1 MGPGAE
7 MEHDVPPQMTGR
19 GRALRGL
26 WPDRNPLRRAVD
38 RVEAVIMAG
47 LLAAFLIG
55 APLVALAAGQWSY
68 AAGLRVQHVQAA
80 WRSVPA
86 VLLAGASSQD
96 YSGYEPLVPA
106 RWTTPSGAQRRGN
119 VYAPPGAKAGS
130 TVAVW
135 IDASGRLTD
144 PPLRHEQ
151 VLAQAG
157 LYALAVP
164 AVLGLV
170 LAGIGL
176 LIHYRLDRRRLA
188 AWDADWLATEPRWTS
203 RH

>member
-1 MGPGAE
+1 MG
-7 MEHDVPPQMTGR
+7 HDLPPRMTGR
-19 GRALRGL
+19 GRVLRGL

-38 RVEAVIMAG
+38 RAEAVVMAG

-55 APLVALAAGQWSY
+55 APLVALAAGQQSY
-68 AAGLRVQHVQAA
+68 AAGLRIQHVQSA
-80 WRSVPA
+80 WHRVPA

-96 YSGYEPLVPA
+96 YIGYEPLVLA
-106 RWTTPSGAQRRGN
+106 RWTTPSGAQRRGE
-119 VYAPPGAKAGS
+119 VYAPSGARAGS
-130 TVAVW
+130 TVMVW
-135 IDASGRLTD
+135 TDASGRLTG

-151 VLAQAG
+151 VLGQAG
-157 LYALAVP
+157 LYALAAP

-170 LAGIGL
+170 LGGVGL
-176 LIHYRLDRRRLA
+176 LIHCRLDRRRLV

>member
-1 MGPGAE
+1 
-7 MEHDVPPQMTGR
+7 MEHDVPPRMTGR
-19 GRALRGL
+19 SRGLRRL

-38 RVEAVIMAG
+38 RVEAVIMAA

-55 APLVALAAGQWSY
+55 APLMALAAGQWSY
-68 AAGLRVQHVQAA
+68 AAGLRVQHAQAA

-106 RWTTPSGAQRRGN
+106 RWTTPSGAQRRGD

-144 PPLRHEQ
+144 PPLRHDQ
-151 VLAQAG
+151 VLAQAAI
-157 LYALAVP
+157 YALTAP

-170 LAGIGL
+170 LAGVGL
-176 LIHYRLDRRRLA
+176 IIHYRLDSRRLA